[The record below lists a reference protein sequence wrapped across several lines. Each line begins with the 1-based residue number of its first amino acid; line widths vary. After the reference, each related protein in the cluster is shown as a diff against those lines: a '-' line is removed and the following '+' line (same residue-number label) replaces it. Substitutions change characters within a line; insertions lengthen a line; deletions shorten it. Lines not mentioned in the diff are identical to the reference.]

1 MTPRQGLLALF
12 GLICTSLIVLQPST
26 VEAAQGDLRLIAQ
39 SFNVAADG
47 SLTATLGLP
56 AKLADTDLATASI
69 VVTVYPRVNNRESVT
84 GIIGPPINL
93 PLPDDVVTISPGCCA
108 GPQPG
113 QFTVSVPM
121 EVDRARP
128 DALNVSSA
136 GLYPV
141 TFAVQRDGRV
151 ISEVLS
157 FVNRLPASGET
168 VDPDP
173 LPIAMAIA
181 THSSVHLDSKATIS
195 VDPTTVAEMTS
206 LADTLDVLNANKFSA
221 TVRVAPAVLN
231 GLQALNSGLFDRL
244 IAALQFHRVVAEPQW
259 PLDPSAAAAAKQDLL
274 YASWLRDGE
283 DRFAG
288 LGLGPSVVSSASILV
303 DGPIGAEGAA
313 LRRLGGA
320 QLMVMTPK
328 IYDGLPG
335 SIFVFSDYKGGL
347 VPAHLPGGAVL
358 DTAVVDHT
366 ISALLAHP
374 FETPEL
380 TRIYAVAGLL
390 ALRQSLLISGESLQ
404 RHAVVIGTPDLGVP
418 DATLLGSITALIA
431 STPGLAA
438 ATLDDVALR
447 TDRLLINGQEQP
459 VTLPSSSGGALATRI
474 FTQATLNNEIDAVAA
489 MLPNDSDKPK
499 GWRDLTALLPTTAL
513 DDPAAEGMV
522 TTIRG
527 ELAEVRNAVQVP
539 LAYTVNLAGKR
550 STVRIRFVNNSDTP
564 LKIKVRLSSPSGK
577 LVFTNDDQPVVLEP
591 GVPLAIP
598 IAVEAR
604 SNGTSG
610 VSLDV
615 FTPNDVPL
623 VPTVPLRFRVNA
635 LGVGNVL
642 TGVLF
647 GLLLLWWLEHFRAT
661 RKKRRTRPPA
671 TLPES

>member
-26 VEAAQGDLRLIAQ
+26 VEAAQGDLQLIAQ
-39 SFNVAADG
+39 NFNVAAEG

-56 AKLADTDLATASI
+56 AKLAGTDLATAAI
-69 VVTVYPRVNNRESVT
+69 VVTVYPRVNDRVSVN
-84 GIIGPPINL
+84 GLIGPPINL
-93 PLPDDVVTISPGCCA
+93 PLPDDAVTISPGCCA

-113 QFTVSVPM
+113 QFSVSVPL
-121 EVDRARP
+121 EVSQVRP
-128 DALNVSSA
+128 DALSIPTA

-151 ISEVLS
+151 IANVLS
-157 FVNRLPASGET
+157 FVNRLPAADEKADL
-168 VDPDP
+168 DP
-173 LPIAMAIA
+173 ISVAMAIG

-195 VDPTTVAEMTS
+195 LDPTTVAEMTS
-206 LADTLDVLNANKFSA
+206 LANALDALNAHKFPA
-221 TVRVAPAVLN
+221 TVRVEPAVLN
-231 GLQALNSGLFDRL
+231 GLRQLNSDLFDRL
-244 IAALQFHRVVAEPQW
+244 IASLQLHQVVAEPQW
-259 PLDPSAAAAAKQDLL
+259 PIDPSAAAAVKQDLL
-274 YASWLRDGE
+274 YASWLRDGK

-288 LGLGPSVVSSASILV
+288 LGLGASVISTSSILI
-303 DGPIGAEGAA
+303 DAPIGAAGAA

-320 QLMVMTPK
+320 ELMVMTPK
-328 IYDGLPG
+328 IYDGLKG
-335 SIFVFSDYKGGL
+335 TILIFSDYKGEL
-347 VPAHLPGGAVL
+347 VPADLPDGAVL

-366 ISALLAHP
+366 ISDLLVHP
-374 FETPEL
+374 LATPEL

-390 ALRQSLLISGESLQ
+390 ALRQSILITGESVQ
-404 RHAVVIGTPDLGVP
+404 RRAVVIGTPDLGVP
-418 DATLLGSITALIA
+418 DATLLDSITSLIA
-431 STPGLAA
+431 DTPGLAA

-447 TDRLLINGQEQP
+447 TDRLLVNGAEQP
-459 VTLPSSSGGALATRI
+459 ITLPSSNGDSLQKRI
-474 FTQATLNNEIDAVAA
+474 FTQAAVNNEIDAVAA

-522 TTIRG
+522 TTIRA
-527 ELAEVRNAVQVP
+527 ELADVRDAVQVP
-539 LAYTVNLAGKR
+539 TPYTVNLAGKR

-623 VPTVPLRFRVNA
+623 VPTVPLKFRVNA

-642 TGVLF
+642 TAVLF
-647 GLLLLWWLEHFRAT
+647 GLVLLWWLEHFRAT
-661 RKKRRTRPPA
+661 RRKRRERSPA